1 MQQSL
6 DLDKVQAQFNQL
18 RRSEYFPAIMGAA
31 AGGLAG
37 AIIALA
43 IGSRKQVTVE
53 RVTEAS
59 AADQGV
65 ILGFSAKD
73 LLQLATVVASLARQL
88 REWRDQA

>member
-6 DLDKVQAQFNQL
+6 DLQQVEAQLNQL
-18 RRSEYFPAIMGAA
+18 RRSEYFPAIMGAV

-37 AIIALA
+37 AIIALV
-43 IGSRKQVTVE
+43 IGSRKHVTVE
-53 RVTEAS
+53 KVTEAGP
-59 AADQGV
+59 AEQGV

-88 REWRDQA
+88 REFRDQS

>member
-6 DLDKVQAQFNQL
+6 DLQRVEAQFNQL

-37 AIIALA
+37 AIIALLL
-43 IGSRKQVTVE
+43 GSRKRVTVE
-53 RVTEAS
+53 RVTEKAP
-59 AADQGV
+59 AEQGV

-88 REWRDQA
+88 REFRDQA